1 MSTRRHA
8 QRRGRRHIATHSKLT
23 GSVWG
28 PTLLVVS
35 LCAAFVTTVFTASN
49 AVAPTQAHDDSL
61 DTVLAFLVPDE
72 CEPMLLTELVI
83 ASNGVATGTSANEL
97 ILGSA
102 GVDVIDGRGGDD
114 CIIGGANN
122 DEILGGTGAD
132 TIYGQAGE
140 DRIEGEN
147 GWDTI
152 YGGSDDDWIDAG
164 NGLDTVYGGSGDD
177 TIYGNNDGD
186 TINGGDDQDECI
198 GGKGTD
204 VFVQCEVETP

>member
-49 AVAPTQAHDDSL
+49 AVAPTRAHDDSL

-72 CEPMLLTELVI
+72 CETMLLTELVI
-83 ASNGVATGTSANEL
+83 ASTGVATGTSANEL

-102 GVDVIDGRGGDD
+102 DASTLSTV
-114 CIIGGANN
+114 GAETTALLVGPTMMRFEAGLAQTQST
-122 DEILGGTGAD
+122 DRRAKTRSTARMAGTRSMA
-132 TIYGQAGE
+132 E
-140 DRIEGEN
+140 
-147 GWDTI
+147 
-152 YGGSDDDWIDAG
+152 SDDDWIDAG
-164 NGLDTVYGGSGDD
+164 NGLDTVYGGRRR
-177 TIYGNNDGD
+177 
-186 TINGGDDQDECI
+186 
-198 GGKGTD
+198 
-204 VFVQCEVETP
+204 